1 MTTRLAVTKHLAN
14 VTATDVQSGAAVRGY
29 EMHMGDT
36 TGPDRARPLFS
47 LAGSDD
53 GASSENGRVQGC
65 YLHGLFAD
73 DDYRRAFLGRLKARH
88 TSGVAY
94 DREVDGALDA
104 IAATLEDCLDLDRLQ
119 EIARG
124 R

>member
-1 MTTRLAVTKHLAN
+1 M
-14 VTATDVQSGAAVRGY
+14 
-29 EMHMGDT
+29 
-36 TGPDRARPLFS
+36 FS
-47 LAGSDD
+47 LAGRD
-53 GASSENGRVQGC
+53 GGACSENGRVQGC

-73 DDYRRAFLGRLKARH
+73 DDYRRAFLGRLKARR

-124 R
+124 E